1 MYLKEVETNTIII
14 EKSKF
19 ICYMKHIKTEDEYK
33 DFLNIIKKKHYD
45 ATHVCSAFISNN
57 IKRSSDDGE
66 PSGTA
71 GVPILSVLEKH
82 NLNEMCALVVRYFGG
97 VKLGAGGLV
106 RAYSSAVSE
115 TLKNKTLYEDKAYPK
130 YELKLSY
137 ELANKIERYLKNNVI
152 LLDTKYDTEIT
163 YYFALDDN
171 NKINTISEYT
181 KGILPTYISDVVVQ
195 TMVKWFYEIY

>member
-19 ICYMKHIKTEDEYK
+19 ICYMKHLKTENEYK
-33 DFLNIIKKKHYD
+33 EFLNEIKKKHYD
-45 ATHVCSAFISNN
+45 ATHVCSAFVSNN

-71 GVPILSVLEKH
+71 GVPILSVLEKN

-115 TLKNKTLYEDKAYPK
+115 TIKDKIFYEDKKYPK
-130 YELKLSY
+130 YELKLTY
-137 ELANKIERYLKNNVI
+137 ELANKIKRYLETNVI

-163 YYFALDDN
+163 YYFALDN
-171 NKINTISEYT
+171 KNKIEAISEYT
-181 KGILPTYISDVVVQ
+181 KGILPIYLDDVVIQ
-195 TMVKWFYEIY
+195 TMVK